1 MFARVSTFQ
10 GPPDQTAE
18 GIRVARE
25 QILPAARL
33 QDGFK
38 GIYLLFDRESGR
50 SLSVTLWETE
60 EDMARS
66 EEAANRARDES
77 VRAAG
82 DTVISV
88 ERYEVALEDLEFRRE

>member
-18 GIRVARE
+18 GIRIARE

-33 QDGFK
+33 MDGFK
-38 GIYLLFDRESGR
+38 GIYLLFDQESGK

-60 EDMARS
+60 DDMRAS
-66 EEAANRARDES
+66 EEAANR
-77 VRAAG
+77 VRAESAKTSG
-82 DTVISV
+82 ETVVSV
-88 ERYEVALEDLEFRRE
+88 ERYEVALQALAD

>member
-33 QDGFK
+33 MDGFK
-38 GIYLLFDRESGR
+38 GIYLLFDRESGK
-50 SLSVTLWETE
+50 SLSVTFWETE
-60 EDMARS
+60 ADMLAS
-66 EEAANRARDES
+66 EEAASR
-77 VRAAG
+77 VRAESAEASG
-82 DTVISV
+82 ETVVSV
-88 ERYEVALEDLEFRRE
+88 ERYEVALRELID

>member
-33 QDGFK
+33 LDGFR

-50 SLSVTLWETE
+50 SLAITLWETA
-60 EDMARS
+60 EDMRAS
-66 EEAANRARDES
+66 EDAALRARTQSAE
-77 VRAAG
+77 ATG
-82 DTVISV
+82 DVIVGV
-88 ERYEVALEDLEFRRE
+88 ERYEVALQELTS

>member
-33 QDGFK
+33 MDGFK
-38 GIYLLFDRESGR
+38 GIYLLYDRESGK
-50 SLSVTLWETE
+50 SLSITLWETE
-60 EDMARS
+60 ADMQAS
-66 EEAANRARDES
+66 EEAASR
-77 VRAAG
+77 VRAESAETSG
-82 DTVISV
+82 EQVVGV
-88 ERYEVALEDLEFRRE
+88 ERYEVALQKLMD

>member
-18 GIRVARE
+18 GIRLARE

-33 QDGFK
+33 MDGFR
-38 GIYLLFDRESGR
+38 GIYLLYDRESGK

-60 EDMARS
+60 ADMQAS
-66 EEAANRARDES
+66 EEAAGQARAQSAEAS
-77 VRAAG
+77 G
-82 DTVISV
+82 DKVVNV
-88 ERYEVALEDLEFRRE
+88 ERYEVALQTLMD